1 MKIVI
6 AGATGFLGRPL
17 TAALLADGHDVVALS
32 RSGRAG
38 VSGTRT
44 VAWDPQRPAAPWA
57 AELDDADGVV
67 NLAGEPIADHRWT
80 AARKHRIED
89 SRVTATRRIAEAIAQ
104 SRRPAAVLVSGSGVG
119 FYGRCGDEIV
129 TEQTG
134 AGSDF
139 LAAVCRR
146 WEAQA
151 VTASSSAT
159 RVACI
164 RTGLVL
170 AHDGGAL
177 AKMLL
182 PFRLG
187 LGGRLGSGRQYWP
200 WITLQDEADALAFLL
215 RSGLEGPVNVCA
227 PESADVNTIV
237 KALAKAY
244 HRPAFCRVP
253 RPALRLVLGKLA
265 DELVLANQRMEPS
278 RLAEA
283 GFHWQH
289 PSLAE
294 AMEWLRRDTDH

>member
-38 VSGTRT
+38 VPGTRT

-200 WITLQDEADALAFLL
+200 WIHRQDWVNLVRFVLHTPGAVGPINATAPTPVTNAEFTKAIGRTLG
-215 RSGLEGPVNVCA
+215 RP
-227 PESADVNTIV
+227 TIAAV
-237 KALAKAY
+237 
-244 HRPAFCRVP
+244 PAF
-253 RPALRLVLGKLA
+253 ALRIALGEMADSLLLAGQRAVPARATELGFTFGYRSLDSALDAVLHDAK
-265 DELVLANQRMEPS
+265 
-278 RLAEA
+278 
-283 GFHWQH
+283 
-289 PSLAE
+289 
-294 AMEWLRRDTDH
+294 